1 MRQYWPEEFRKFV
14 KLFEDEKEVSLMM
27 VCEKDPPRC
36 KSSKVVGAEELKV
49 HKARFEVKK
58 SAKKSKAGEKGN
70 QKAKAVKTAR
80 KPKKKA
86 FEEKVYR

>member
-36 KSSKVVGAEELKV
+36 KSSKVVGAKV
-49 HKARFEVKK
+49 SKK
-58 SAKKSKAGEKGN
+58 VESGGE
-70 QKAKAVKTAR
+70 R
-80 KPKKKA
+80 
-86 FEEKVYR
+86 